1 MKARYTISLVSAL
14 ALAILVISTYSL
26 AANASV
32 SELDKPFGLTVN
44 IGNVYMFKKL
54 ANNIYLLGIDKNG
67 KNYVALVEI
76 NATIPPSVHILA
88 NISVPSKPCC
98 IAVDDESNPLL
109 IGIVYGE
116 TILIYDF
123 ASGKQIQFALRGKP
137 LRIYPVGEK
146 SFIVLTDKALIAV
159 KYNENGWFEERILV
173 GNLLENKR
181 EGRHI
186 FDILPIYRNGLN
198 YSYINVAEEAAAY
211 DVRAQ
216 ALLLWNNGTL
226 IKNGQLIG
234 LIREKSITTPFSQ
247 IVNGTATLLLLP
259 GSYNLSLFLKQGS
272 VCIKGPTI
280 QVKAG
285 ANTLLRLGTIMFSNT
300 SITACPEPL
309 EARYLVLIGPGF
321 PPKEIVLPD
330 SSSQKLGDIKL
341 LAAYILNKH
350 LYIWIT
356 GANSKIFTRDKFVA
370 VLVYDT
376 DTLKPLTNLWR
387 FYDGVE
393 ATQLIFSKDYKVVAF
408 SSQNK
413 IYIAIMKNNTYYL
426 AWSLPLQDTVN
437 SISITKYDNGYLMLS
452 ISKSSKIQLAFI
464 KESHP
469 PTILTLSS
477 YNTPWISL
485 RGAQIGYISTKPMLY
500 VVISSPKGLTI
511 ITNMDKTIQR
521 SIYIKNIYNY
531 MVGYVGIIVYNP
543 DGEIIK
549 DYTVE
554 ANLTYHNV
562 TLLSMKTTTSNGEA
576 RIPCISYGS
585 VNALIIPLNR
595 ELYRTKLIHINCSNT
610 EIKYDDINITLPYVH
625 HKLIL
630 SIVDKYSNTPPLH
643 NLEIVLIDIKRNI
656 TRRVIYP
663 AKADSIV
670 IKDLVPGKY
679 LIRIIDPKGTLYEP
693 KQVNI
698 SIMKDMFVKISISR
712 KPVIVTIRLIPR
724 LSKAAKN
731 MQIPDKLNITVHVNR
746 KTLFNYMVMAPSK
759 APIDISFTTLYRGA
773 ATIEI
778 RDIPAPGYGKIF
790 KDIRKTIYIGTE
802 STSFLY
808 NIILQQ
814 LEHPVTIHIVTPSNK
829 PLRHILE
836 VYPANSTTPLRTVNS
851 TTTAYEL
858 FLPIGHYCF
867 HVIPL
872 AEYLGFKLYKPVTY
886 CSKITGAENQVISIK
901 VKRLRKLANITII
914 DPLSRGGVIL
924 DNITITLDGRTV
936 ASLPKGKPKTLTL
949 PLLLNGSTISIDS
962 EHDVYKP
969 LKKNVKP
976 QRKPLIL
983 KIIRTPFKYELTILS
998 THGKTLAGAVVTIN
1012 GMDNILHL
1020 KYTAN
1025 EKGMISIT
1033 LPYGTYH
1040 ICVSRPGYITK
1051 CYTLG
1056 IHASASDVI
1065 TLKPT
1070 LATIIRGYIIPITIV
1085 VIGVLLVLVTRAYFK
1100 RVLERLSEEEF

>member
-1 MKARYTISLVSAL
+1 MKTRYTISLALAL
-14 ALAILVISTYSL
+14 ALAILVISAYSL
-26 AANASV
+26 ATSASV
-32 SELDKPFGLTVN
+32 STLDKPFGLTVN
-44 IGNVYMFKKL
+44 IGDIYMFEKL
-54 ANNIYLLGIDKNG
+54 ANNTYLLGIDKNG

-76 NATIPPSVHILA
+76 NATIPPSVHTLI

-98 IAVDDESNPLL
+98 IAVDDKSTPSS

-137 LRIYPVGEK
+137 LRIYPIGEK
-146 SFIVLTDKALIAV
+146 SFIILTDKALIAV

-173 GNLLENKR
+173 GNLLKDKR
-181 EGRHI
+181 EGRRI
-186 FDILPIYRNGLN
+186 FDILPIYRDGLN

-211 DVRAQ
+211 NVRAQ
-216 ALLLWNNGTL
+216 VLLLWNNGTL
-226 IKNGQLIG
+226 IGNGQLIG
-234 LIREKSITTPFSQ
+234 LIREKSITTPFAQ
-247 IVNGTATLLLLP
+247 IINGTAALLLLP
-259 GSYNLSLFLKQGS
+259 GSYNLSLFLKQGT
-272 VCIKGPTI
+272 VCIEGPTI
-280 QVKAG
+280 QVKAE
-285 ANTLLRLGTIMFSNT
+285 ANTFLSLGPIVFSNT

-321 PPKEIVLPD
+321 PPKEIVLPE
-330 SSSQKLGDIKL
+330 SGSQKLGNINL
-341 LAAYILNKH
+341 LAAYMTNNH
-350 LYIWIT
+350 LYIWVS

-393 ATQLIFSKDYKVVAF
+393 ATQLIFSKDYKVAAF

-413 IYIAIMKNNTYYL
+413 IYIAIMKNNTYDL
-426 AWSLPLQDTVN
+426 AWSLPLQSTIN
-437 SISITKYDNGYLMLS
+437 SISITKYDNGYLVLS

-464 KESHP
+464 KESQP

-477 YNTPWISL
+477 YNTPWIPL
-485 RGAQIGYISTKPMLY
+485 EGAQIGYISARPVLY
-500 VVISSPKGLTI
+500 VAISSPKGLTI
-511 ITNMDKTIQR
+511 ITNMNKAIQR
-521 SIYIKNIYNY
+521 LIHIKNIYDY
-531 MVGYVGIIVYNP
+531 IVGYVNIIVYNP

-562 TLLSMKTTTSNGEA
+562 TLLSTKTTTSSGEA

-595 ELYRTKLIHINCSNT
+595 ELYRTKLVHINCSNA

-625 HKLIL
+625 HKIVL
-630 SIVDKYSNTPPLH
+630 SIIDKYSNTPPLH
-643 NLEIVLIDIKRNI
+643 DLEVILVDTKRNS
-656 TRRVIYP
+656 TRRVMYP

-670 IKDLVPGKY
+670 IKDLVPGTY
-679 LIRIIDPKGTLYEP
+679 LVRIIDPKGTLYEP
-693 KQVNI
+693 KQANI
-698 SIMKDMFVKISISR
+698 SVTKDTFMKISISR
-712 KPVIVTIRLIPR
+712 KPVIVTIRLIPK
-724 LSKAAKN
+724 LNKAAKN
-731 MQIPDKLNITVHVNR
+731 TQVLDKLNITVHANGKV
-746 KTLFNYMVMAPSK
+746 LFNYMVMAPSK

-778 RDIPAPGYGKIF
+778 RDIPAPGYGKFF
-790 KDIRKTIYIGTE
+790 KDIRKPIYIGTE
-802 STSFLY
+802 SVSILY
-808 NIILQQ
+808 SITLQQ
-814 LEHPVTIHIVTPSNK
+814 LEHPVTIHIVAPSNK
-829 PLRHILE
+829 PLRHVLE
-836 VYPANSTTPLRTVNS
+836 VYPANSTTLLKTVNS
-851 TTTAYEL
+851 TTTIYEL
-858 FLPIGHYCF
+858 FLPMGYYCF

-872 AEYLGFKLYKPVTY
+872 AEYLGFKLYKPATY
-886 CSKITGAENQVISIK
+886 CSEVTGAENQVISIK
-901 VKRLRKLANITII
+901 VERLRKLANMTII

-924 DNITITLDGRTV
+924 DNITITLDGKTV
-936 ASLPKGKPKTLTL
+936 ASLPRGKPKTLTV

-962 EHDVYKP
+962 EHGVYKP

-976 QRKPLIL
+976 QSKPLVL

-998 THGKTLAGAVVTIN
+998 TRGKTLAGAVVVIN

-1025 EKGMISIT
+1025 EKGAISIT

-1040 ICVSRPGYITK
+1040 ICVSRPGYVTK
-1051 CYTLG
+1051 CYTLS
-1056 IHASASDVI
+1056 IHASASDVV

-1070 LATIIRGYIIPITIV
+1070 LATIIRGYIIPITIIIV
-1085 VIGVLLVLVTRAYFK
+1085 GILLVIVTRAYFK

>member
-1 MKARYTISLVSAL
+1 MKARYIISLALAL
-14 ALAILVISTYSL
+14 ALAILITHSL
-26 AANASV
+26 VTSASA
-32 SELDKPFGLTVN
+32 SMLDKPFGLTVN
-44 IGNVYMFKKL
+44 IGNVYMFEKL
-54 ANNIYLLGIDKNG
+54 ANNSYLLGIDKNG

-76 NATIPPSVHILA
+76 NATIPPSVHTLI
-88 NISVPSKPCC
+88 NIPVPSKPCC
-98 IAVDDESNPLL
+98 IAVDDKSTPSS

-116 TILIYDF
+116 TMLIYDF
-123 ASGKQIQFALRGKP
+123 ASSKQIQFALRGKP
-137 LRIYPVGEK
+137 LRIYPIGKK
-146 SFIVLTDKALIAV
+146 SFIILTDKALIAV

-181 EGRHI
+181 EGRRI

-211 DVRAQ
+211 NVRAQ
-216 ALLLWNNGTL
+216 LLLLWNNGTL
-226 IKNGQLIG
+226 IRNGQLIG
-234 LIREKSITTPFSQ
+234 LIREKSITTPFAQ

-272 VCIKGPTI
+272 ICIEGPTI
-280 QVKAG
+280 QVKAE
-285 ANTLLRLGTIMFSNT
+285 ANTFLRLGPIVFSNT

-321 PPKEIVLPD
+321 PPKEIVLPG
-330 SSSQKLGDIKL
+330 SGSQELGNIKL
-341 LAAYILNKH
+341 LAAYMMNNH
-350 LYIWIT
+350 LYIWVS

-370 VLVYDT
+370 VLVYNT
-376 DTLKPLTNLWR
+376 DTLEPLTNLWR

-426 AWSLPLQDTVN
+426 AWSLPLQNTVN

-464 KESHP
+464 KESQP

-477 YNTPWISL
+477 YNTPWVSL
-485 RGAQIGYISTKPMLY
+485 KGAQIGYISTKPMLY

-511 ITNMDKTIQR
+511 ITNMDETIQR
-521 SIYIKNIYNY
+521 LIYIKNIYNY
-531 MVGYVGIIVYNP
+531 MVGYVSIIVYNP

-549 DYTVE
+549 DYIVE

-562 TLLSMKTTTSNGEA
+562 TLLNTKTTTSNGEA

-595 ELYRTKLIHINCSNT
+595 ELYRTKLVHINCSNA

-630 SIVDKYSNTPPLH
+630 SVVDKYSNTPPLH

-679 LIRIIDPKGTLYEP
+679 LIRIIDPKGTLYES

-698 SIMKDMFVKISISR
+698 SITKDTFVKISINR
-712 KPVIVTIRLIPR
+712 KPIIVTIRLIPR

-731 MQIPDKLNITVHVNR
+731 AQVLDRLNITVHTNR
-746 KTLFNYMVMAPSK
+746 RILFNYMVMAPSK

-778 RDIPAPGYGKIF
+778 RDIPAPGYGKFF
-790 KDIRKTIYIGTE
+790 KDIRKPIYIGTE
-802 STSFLY
+802 STSILY
-808 NIILQQ
+808 TITLQQ
-814 LEHPVTIHIVTPSNK
+814 LEHPVTIHIVASSNK
-829 PLRHILE
+829 PLRYVLE
-836 VYPANSTTPLRTVNS
+836 VYPVNSTTPLKTVNS
-851 TTTAYEL
+851 TATMYEL
-858 FLPIGHYCF
+858 FLPIGYYCF

-872 AEYLGFKLYKPVTY
+872 AEYLGFKLYKPATY
-886 CSKITGAENQVISIK
+886 CSKVTGAENQVISIK
-901 VKRLRKLANITII
+901 IERLRKPANITII
-914 DPLSRGGVIL
+914 DPLSKGGVIL
-924 DNITITLDGRTV
+924 DNITITLDGKTIT
-936 ASLPKGKPKTLTL
+936 SLPKGKPKTLAM
-949 PLLLNGSTISIDS
+949 PLLLNGSTISIYS

-969 LKKNVKP
+969 LKKTVKP
-976 QRKPLIL
+976 QSKPIVL
-983 KIIRTPFKYELTILS
+983 KIIRKPFKYELTILS
-998 THGKTLAGAVVTIN
+998 TRGKALAGAVVTIN

-1025 EKGMISIT
+1025 EKGVISIT

-1040 ICVSRPGYITK
+1040 ICVSRPGYLTK
-1051 CYTLG
+1051 CYTLS
-1056 IHASASDVI
+1056 IHASASDVV

-1070 LATIIRGYIIPITIV
+1070 LATIIRGYIVPITIV

-1100 RVLERLSEEEF
+1100 QVLERLSEEEF